1 MTVVLSGKPKIDSY
15 DYILVMF
22 SGGKDSTAC
31 VLDLIDRGVDMS
43 KVELWHQD
51 VDGRE
56 GSELMDWPVT
66 RDYCKKFA
74 DAFDIPIY
82 FQWKIGGIEGELFKK
97 NAKTTGSRFET
108 PEGKIKEGGG
118 VAGKVESRLMWP
130 SQGSMEHRW
139 CTNYAKMSP
148 ASIALNN
155 QERFIGKK
163 ILYISGERWEESKQ
177 RSSYKPFI
185 EHGTSSGKKTVHH
198 WRSILDWSEEDV
210 WNILKRYKVMP
221 HPAYY
226 VGFGRVSCS
235 CCIFLQRHDW
245 ATLADVWP
253 EKVVEIFKIEKKINH
268 TIQTTG
274 KNVLDF
280 MQSVGKDG
288 RSGESYY
295 DKKNAKYLKVLLSK
309 KFTLPMITKSWELP
323 SGAYR
328 KSGGPS

>member
-163 ILYISGERWEESKQ
+163 FSTSQVRDGKSQSREVLIS
-177 RSSYKPFI
+177 
-185 EHGTSSGKKTVHH
+185 
-198 WRSILDWSEEDV
+198 
-210 WNILKRYKVMP
+210 
-221 HPAYY
+221 
-226 VGFGRVSCS
+226 
-235 CCIFLQRHDW
+235 
-245 ATLADVWP
+245 
-253 EKVVEIFKIEKKINH
+253 
-268 TIQTTG
+268 
-274 KNVLDF
+274 
-280 MQSVGKDG
+280 
-288 RSGESYY
+288 
-295 DKKNAKYLKVLLSK
+295 LLSSMEPLQEKRQYIIGDQFLIGLK
-309 KFTLPMITKSWELP
+309 KMFGTF
-323 SGAYR
+323 
-328 KSGGPS
+328 